1 MNCNYRSP
9 KYSKTVVDAAGVGD
23 VALVGD
29 VAAVGTMSV
38 VGVASDVLNIIR

>member
-1 MNCNYRSP
+1 MKCNYRSP
-9 KYSKTVVDAAGVGD
+9 KYSKTGGDAAGVGD

-38 VGVASDVLNIIR
+38 VGVATDVLNIIR